1 MAILSMLGRRVT
13 VMENN
18 RFMNPSDVAAD
29 FGISESKAYM
39 IIKEMNDEL
48 KNLGYITVAGKVSKK
63 YYLERTYGSG
73 IFFDQQDIDKA
84 SIGGDTILIL
94 KTFEA
99 VVNMLNMIKVVS
111 KTVVKSDESSQIV
124 ATSEEWE

>member
-1 MAILSMLGRRVT
+1 
-13 VMENN
+13 
-18 RFMNPSDVAAD
+18 
-29 FGISESKAYM
+29 
-39 IIKEMNDEL
+39 
-48 KNLGYITVAGKVSKK
+48 
-63 YYLERTYGSG
+63 
-73 IFFDQQDIDKA
+73 
-84 SIGGDTILIL
+84 LIL

>member
-1 MAILSMLGRRVT
+1 
-13 VMENN
+13 MENS
-18 RFMNPSDVAAD
+18 RFINAAEVAAD

-39 IIKEMNDEL
+39 IVKEMNDDL
-48 KNLGYITVAGKVSKK
+48 KKMGYITVAGRISKK
-63 YYLERTYGSG
+63 YYLERTYSSS
-73 IFFDQQDIDKA
+73 IFLGQQDLYDA
-84 SIGGDTILIL
+84 SNGCDTNLIL

-124 ATSEEWE
+124 ATSEEFE